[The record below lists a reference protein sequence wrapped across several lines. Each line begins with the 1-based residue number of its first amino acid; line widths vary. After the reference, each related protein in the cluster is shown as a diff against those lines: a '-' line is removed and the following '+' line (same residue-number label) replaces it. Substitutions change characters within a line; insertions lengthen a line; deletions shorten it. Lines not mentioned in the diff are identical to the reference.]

1 MPDKV
6 PEYRRLTPDAL
17 DALEQAVRERK
28 RVALMRRGTEYVVT
42 AERLL
47 SEGRE
52 DVLVGRLPMTG
63 EALQFNLREVE
74 RFAVL
79 P

>member
-1 MPDKV
+1 
-6 PEYRRLTPDAL
+6 PDAL
-17 DALEQAVRERK
+17 DALEQAVRERR

-42 AERLL
+42 AERIL
-47 SEGRE
+47 SQGR
-52 DVLVGRLPMTG
+52 DDILIGRLPMTG
-63 EALQFNLREVE
+63 ETLHFNLRDLE